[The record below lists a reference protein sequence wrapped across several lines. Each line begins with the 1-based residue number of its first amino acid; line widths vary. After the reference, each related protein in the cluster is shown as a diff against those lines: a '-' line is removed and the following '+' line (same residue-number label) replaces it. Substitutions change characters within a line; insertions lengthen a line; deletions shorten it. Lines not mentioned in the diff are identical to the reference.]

1 MTDPTPSDPAGS
13 GNPPDT
19 ERPGT
24 ERADTER
31 PDTERPETES
41 AHVIARHGDPSV
53 GRTPAPAGHPE
64 THVEWVRPTDM
75 AARAGARVMEKT
87 ADLNQDVHE
96 LVRQASRDGAARIRR
111 ALSHREADLVPDAST
126 SPAQPVLG
134 RQGVSR

>member
-1 MTDPTPSDPAGS
+1 MTDPTPSVPVGG
-13 GNPPDT
+13 GNPPDA

-24 ERADTER
+24 ERADAKR
-31 PDTERPETES
+31 PDTERPDMES

-53 GRTPAPAGHPE
+53 GRTPAPAGHPD

-87 ADLNQDVHE
+87 ADVNQDVHE

-111 ALSHREADLVPDAST
+111 ALSHREADLVPDVPT

>member
-1 MTDPTPSDPAGS
+1 MTDPTPSVPAGS
-13 GNPPDT
+13 GTPPDT
-19 ERPGT
+19 ERAGT

-31 PDTERPETES
+31 PDTEGPDMEG
-41 AHVIARHGDPSV
+41 AHMIARHGDPSV

-75 AARAGARVMEKT
+75 AARAGAGVMEKT
-87 ADLNQDVHE
+87 ADVNQDVHE
-96 LVRQASRDGAARIRR
+96 LVRQASRHGAARIRR
-111 ALSHREADLVPDAST
+111 ALSHREADLVPDVST

>member
-1 MTDPTPSDPAGS
+1 MTDPALSDPAGS
-13 GNPPDT
+13 GNPTDT

-24 ERADTER
+24 ERADTKR
-31 PDTERPETES
+31 PDTERPDTEG

-87 ADLNQDVHE
+87 ADVNQDVHE

-111 ALSHREADLVPDAST
+111 ALSHREADLTPDAPT

>member
-1 MTDPTPSDPAGS
+1 MTDPTPSDPAS
-13 GNPPDT
+13 SATPPEHDQHDQHDS
-19 ERPGT
+19 ERV
-24 ERADTER
+24 D
-31 PDTERPETES
+31 PDG

-53 GRTPAPAGHPE
+53 ARTATPAGHAE
-64 THVEWVRPTDM
+64 THVDWVRPTDM

-111 ALSHREADLVPDAST
+111 ALSHREADLVPDVST
-126 SPAQPVLG
+126 SPAQPALG

>member
-1 MTDPTPSDPAGS
+1 MTAPTPSDPVGS
-13 GNPPDT
+13 GNPPD
-19 ERPGT
+19 
-24 ERADTER
+24 AER
-31 PDTERPETES
+31 PDTARPEREG

-87 ADLNQDVHE
+87 ADVNQDVHE

-111 ALSHREADLVPDAST
+111 ALSHREADLVPDMAT
-126 SPAQPVLG
+126 SLARSVLG

>member
-1 MTDPTPSDPAGS
+1 M
-13 GNPPDT
+13 
-19 ERPGT
+19 
-24 ERADTER
+24 
-31 PDTERPETES
+31 ES

-53 GRTPAPAGHPE
+53 GRIPAPAEHPE

-75 AARAGARVMEKT
+75 AARAGARVLEKT
-87 ADLNQDVHE
+87 ADVNQDVHE

-126 SPAQPVLG
+126 SPARPVLG

>member
-31 PDTERPETES
+31 PDTEG

-53 GRTPAPAGHPE
+53 GRTPTPARHPE

-75 AARAGARVMEKT
+75 AARAGARVLEKT
-87 ADLNQDVHE
+87 ADVNQDVHE
-96 LVRQASRDGAARIRR
+96 LVSQASRDGAARIRR

-126 SPAQPVLG
+126 NPARPVLG

>member
-13 GNPPDT
+13 GNPPDA
-19 ERPGT
+19 ERPGA

-31 PDTERPETES
+31 PDTERPDTEG

-87 ADLNQDVHE
+87 ADVNQDVHGSSARP
-96 LVRQASRDGAARIRR
+96 LATAPPVSAVRCRTARRIWSLMYRP
-111 ALSHREADLVPDAST
+111 APH
-126 SPAQPVLG
+126 SPCWAG
-134 RQGVSR
+134 RG

>member
-31 PDTERPETES
+31 PDTEG

-75 AARAGARVMEKT
+75 AARAGARVLEKT
-87 ADLNQDVHE
+87 ADVNQDVHE
-96 LVRQASRDGAARIRR
+96 LVRQASRDGAARVRR

-126 SPAQPVLG
+126 SPARPVLG

>member
-13 GNPPDT
+13 GKPP
-19 ERPGT
+19 
-24 ERADTER
+24 DTER
-31 PDTERPETES
+31 PDTEG

-75 AARAGARVMEKT
+75 AARAGARMMEKT
-87 ADLNQDVHE
+87 ADVNQDVHE
-96 LVRQASRDGAARIRR
+96 LVLQASRDGAARIRR
-111 ALSHREADLVPDAST
+111 ALSHREADLVADVPT

>member
-1 MTDPTPSDPAGS
+1 MTDPAPSDPAGS
-13 GNPPDT
+13 GNPPEA

-24 ERADTER
+24 ERADTKR
-31 PDTERPETES
+31 PDTERPDTDG

-75 AARAGARVMEKT
+75 AARAGARMMEKT
-87 ADLNQDVHE
+87 ADVNQDVHE
-96 LVRQASRDGAARIRR
+96 LVLQASRDGAARIRR
-111 ALSHREADLVPDAST
+111 ALSHREADLVADVPT